1 MIDWTYD
8 AAKLS
13 LGVIFKLWRMRV
25 FGAGNVPAAGPVIV
39 ACNHVSY
46 FDPPLLGTACPRRIR
61 YMAKAEL
68 FRMPGLGP
76 AITAFGAYP
85 VDREGTPMA
94 AVRRSVEVLRRGDV
108 IGIFPEGRRN
118 LDGSVQPHE
127 GVALLASLGKSPV
140 VPAAVAGT
148 GEASRLKRFE
158 VFFGPPLSLPADRKA
173 TREDLANFT
182 AQVMQSIRKLPE
194 SIRGD

>member
-25 FGAGNVPAAGPVIV
+25 FGAANVPKTGPVIV

-68 FRMPGLGP
+68 FKMSVLGP
-76 AITAFGAYP
+76 LITAFGAYP
-85 VDREGTPMA
+85 VERSGTPMA
-94 AVRRSVEVLRRGDV
+94 AVRRSVEVLRRGEV
-108 IGIFPEGRRN
+108 IGIFPEGTRN
-118 LDGSVQPHE
+118 LDGTVQAHE

-148 GEASRLKRFE
+148 REAGRFRRFE
-158 VFFGPPLSLPADRKA
+158 VIFGRPLSLPADRKA

-182 AQVMQSIRKLPE
+182 EQVMQAIRKLPE
-194 SIRGD
+194 TTGGD